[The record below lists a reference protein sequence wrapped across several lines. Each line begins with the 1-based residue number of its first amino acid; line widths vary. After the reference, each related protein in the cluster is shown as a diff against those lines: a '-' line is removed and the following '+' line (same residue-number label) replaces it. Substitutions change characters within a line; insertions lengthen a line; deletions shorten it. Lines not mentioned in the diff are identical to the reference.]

1 MPPSQNNLKICGS
14 TCVSQLRS
22 SANRYNTNIQFKNIQ
37 CFLIFYV
44 ISFNGLIFGAGIFG
58 GLICSP
64 FDYPCHLKSGVPPW
78 AHDLNI
84 SCLASDSDTNVF
96 MVVSWLWLQFWLLQI
111 CRRCFQF
118 LRTSE
123 NQENKG
129 KPLLSGHP
137 PIPTSGRLMEVGHSI
152 EVYHEL
158 A

>member
-1 MPPSQNNLKICGS
+1 MGIQNNLKICGS

-64 FDYPCHLKSGVPPW
+64 FDYPHHLKSGVPPW

-84 SCLASDSDTNVF
+84 FAQHQTVT
-96 MVVSWLWLQFWLLQI
+96 QI
-111 CRRCFQF
+111 CSWWSVDFGCSFDCCKF
-118 LRTSE
+118 VADVS
-123 NQENKG
+123 N
-129 KPLLSGHP
+129 S
-137 PIPTSGRLMEVGHSI
+137 
-152 EVYHEL
+152 
-158 A
+158 